1 MDNER
6 LRPVIAE
13 MRVYRARNPADSDL
27 QLGEYFRYLA
37 RIGWFAAAIKDPAEV
52 AYCLKASGPG

>member
-37 RIGWFAAAIKDPAEV
+37 KIGWFSAAIESPAEV
-52 AYCLKASGPG
+52 DYCLKASRPG